1 MKAILRFAILL
12 MATVLTVVPGFA
24 QKLDKKAS
32 GKGQVNPTTEGGCV
46 AGSANNPCVIFT
58 QTSSTTGVWTN
69 IISSTITDGPD
80 YLFMVPTTGDVTF
93 QLSGPTVAFG
103 SFECGFDS
111 TMTMQLNGFC
121 TNIPDADDPSTYLTL
136 DPAAVNASNQVTFGF
151 NSAASGLPTDWVFYT
166 TDKSAT
172 IVTGSTGVSEPSTL
186 GLLVCALLAFGLLS
200 SRQLRTQ
207 N

>member
-1 MKAILRFAILL
+1 MKGILRFAILL
-12 MATVLTVVPGFA
+12 VAVVLLTAPGFA

-32 GKGQVNPTTEGGCV
+32 GKGQVNPTTGCV

-80 YLFMVPTTGDVTF
+80 YLFMVPTTTDVTF
-93 QLSGPTVAFG
+93 QLSSSTVGFG

-111 TMTMQLNGFC
+111 TMTAQLNNFC
-121 TNIPDADDPSTYLTL
+121 ANIPDSDDPSIYLSL
-136 DPAAVNASNQVTFGF
+136 DPAAVNGLNQVTFGF
-151 NSAASGLPTDWVFYT
+151 NSSASGLPADWVFYT
-166 TDKSAT
+166 TDPNST
-172 IVTGSTGVSEPSTL
+172 IVAGTAGVPEPGTL
-186 GLLVCALLAFGLLS
+186 TLLACAAFAFGLLS
-200 SRQLRTQ
+200 MKHLRTQ